1 MWSHHYYLLILALL
15 LLSCNDYVHSRILN
29 GNEKE
34 RASEYAVEVTS
45 QFDNYQSWGG
55 GTLIANNVVLTTAQ
69 LLRGSSKILVRFGSN
84 NWDDAMYNV
93 EVIGHRVFPNY
104 NSETMANNF
113 GLLLLAQTMDSS
125 EFKE

>member
-1 MWSHHYYLLILALL
+1 MRPHHYYLLILALL
-15 LLSCNDYVHSRILN
+15 LLSCNNHVHSRILN

-69 LLRGSSKILVRFGSN
+69 LIRGSSKILVRFGSN
-84 NWDDAMYNV
+84 NWNDVMYNV
-93 EVIGHRVFPNY
+93 EVIEHRVYPNY
-104 NSETMANNF
+104 NSETMAHNF

-125 EFKE
+125 EYKE